1 MDFGLLCSYC
11 DLVKDEKM
19 LTAKDCSPTQ
29 ISSKSMSQAISALL
43 LFGAFVSDPVLA
55 QTGGSYRD
63 FVPTQAQINEAVSPA
78 FIECV
83 RLAGSNKS
91 SFLNCANVEQ
101 SQADRRLNDSYRGY
115 LNRLPAADARVL
127 RIEQQAW
134 LRARKNMCL
143 SRVERMNTSDPWGE
157 LIKCGL
163 QETIRRQIWIQT
175 RV

>member
-1 MDFGLLCSYC
+1 MDFGLLCSYS
-11 DLVKDEKM
+11 DTVKEEKM
-19 LTAKDCSPTQ
+19 PSSTTMLQVRLSS
-29 ISSKSMSQAISALL
+29 ISKSQAVSALL
-43 LFGAFVSDPVLA
+43 LFVVFVSSPVRA

-63 FVPTQAQINEAVSPA
+63 FVPTPAQINEAVSPA
-78 FIECV
+78 FLECM
-83 RLAGSNKS
+83 RLAGDNKS
-91 SFLNCANVEQ
+91 SFLSCANVEQ
-101 SQADRRLNDSYRGY
+101 SHADRRLNDSYRAY
-115 LNRLPAADARVL
+115 LSRLPAADARIL

-175 RV
+175 RT